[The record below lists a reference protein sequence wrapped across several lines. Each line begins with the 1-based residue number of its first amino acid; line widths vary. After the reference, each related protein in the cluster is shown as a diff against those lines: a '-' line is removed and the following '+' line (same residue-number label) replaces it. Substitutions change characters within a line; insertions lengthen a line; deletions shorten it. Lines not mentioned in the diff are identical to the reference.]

1 MKKFFLVLLCCFFAT
16 SAFAN
21 SSSLQ
26 LSLVPDVA
34 LEARTTFINGVSIGI
49 WSENPQKAFAL
60 GIVNGSTGDSSGLAL
75 GLLGNYA
82 ENYRGVQLAWLGN
95 YASGTL
101 SGVQWSAFNYAG
113 KLNGLQIGF
122 LNYSGAAEQG
132 VQIGLINIMNE
143 TKQWFSNFPNEVAP
157 AMVFVNWR
165 F

>member
-1 MKKFFLVLLCCFFAT
+1 MKRIFLILLCCFFAT
-16 SAFAN
+16 SAFAK

-34 LEARTTFINGVSIGI
+34 LEPRTTFINGASIGI
-49 WSENPQKAFAL
+49 WSENPQTAFTL
-60 GIVNGSTGDSSGLAL
+60 GIVNGSTGDSSGLTL

-82 ENYRGVQLAWLGN
+82 ENYRGVQLAWLAN

-113 KLNGLQIGF
+113 RLNGLQIGF
-122 LNYSGAAEQG
+122 LNYSEASDQG
-132 VQIGLINIMNE
+132 VQIGLINIMND
-143 TKQWFSNFPNEVAP
+143 TQQWFSNLPNEVAP

>member
-1 MKKFFLVLLCCFFAT
+1 MKKFILVLLCCFFAT
-16 SAFAN
+16 PVFAN
-21 SSSLQ
+21 NSSLQ

-34 LEARTTFINGVSIGI
+34 LQPRTTFINGASIGI
-49 WSENPQKAFAL
+49 WSENPQRALAL
-60 GIVNGSTGDSSGLAL
+60 GIVNGSTGDSSGLSL

-82 ENYRGVQLAWLGN
+82 ENYRGAQLAWLGN
-95 YASGTL
+95 YTSGTL

-122 LNYSGAAEQG
+122 LNYAGAAEQG

-143 TKQWFSNFPNEVAP
+143 TEQWFSNLPNEVAP